1 MLSCGCSVL
10 MQHDD
15 MNGRVV
21 RRHITKY
28 KTEKKTTKKK
38 RKKGKADYG
47 RIGKCSRRG
56 SFVCILFHFHM
67 SFQHFKVTWGAST

>member
-21 RRHITKY
+21 RRHVTKY
-28 KTEKKTTKKK
+28 KTEKKNEKEEKK
-38 RKKGKADYG
+38 RK
-47 RIGKCSRRG
+47 SRLWQDR
-56 SFVCILFHFHM
+56 
-67 SFQHFKVTWGAST
+67 